1 MSSIREERKMT
12 LFLSV
17 EQKSRTDFSIFCRT
31 KVNRMLTGYNTDIK
45 HEGIVYHVQ
54 TEDGGTDNPVIV
66 SLVYKGGRILVSKKT
81 SYAQLLGTDDFMSK
95 LRDLLE
101 RQHKTMIKA
110 ILTGNLVAN
119 GARLPTIPSE
129 SPVPASQPPSEP
141 VPQPAPVV
149 AEPAPPEPPAQ
160 PAQSKPPIE
169 VPQQPAS
176 PAAPDPAGE
185 KNLDQV
191 ILEYLASEIDND

>member
-1 MSSIREERKMT
+1 
-12 LFLSV
+12 
-17 EQKSRTDFSIFCRT
+17 
-31 KVNRMLTGYNTDIK
+31 MLTGYNTDIK

-54 TEDGGTDNPVIV
+54 TEDGGIENPVIV

-81 SYAQLLGTDDFMSK
+81 SYAQLLGTEDFMSK

-110 ILTGNLVAN
+110 ILTGSLVAD
-119 GARLPTIPSE
+119 GARLPSVQPE
-129 SPVPASQPPSEP
+129 SPSTTAQPS
-141 VPQPAPVV
+141 PAPVTTS
-149 AEPAPPEPPAQ
+149 AAAPAAPGPEAASPATAPPEAASPTKAPLEMPP
-160 PAQSKPPIE
+160 KP
-169 VPQQPAS
+169 S
-176 PAAPDPAGE
+176 GPAAPDSGAE